1 MKVVCT
7 TVRPDQV
14 GRVVDMLRTL
24 GHADVRLDQ
33 DDAAVAVRLE
43 VLVKQVDA
51 TGAAIALAR
60 ATSQDPHPVLVTDA
74 SSLTAVGESAGG

>member
-1 MKVVCT
+1 MKVVRT
-7 TVRPDQV
+7 TVRTDQV

-24 GHADVRLDQ
+24 GYTRVGLAQ
-33 DDAAVAVRLE
+33 GDAGETVQLE

-60 ATSQDPHPVLVTDA
+60 ATSQDPHPVQVTDA
-74 SSLTAVGESAGG
+74 SSLAVVGD